1 MPMGMA
7 GAPASARSFS
17 SSTESFA
24 STSNLSDGLMV
35 RTRFTSAAFPV
46 EMLFSRACCSSPASC
61 VSVCVRTDALDS
73 LVCKT
78 PSTVLVSSRWSF
90 SARAVSLSSTEIMMA
105 EEMLSR

>member
-1 MPMGMA
+1 MGMA

-24 STSNLSDGLMV
+24 SASNLSAGLMA
-35 RTRFTSAAFPV
+35 RTRFTSAALPV
-46 EMLFSRACCSSPASC
+46 EILFSRACCSRAASC
-61 VSVCVRTDALDS
+61 VSVCVRTAAFAS
-73 LVCKT
+73 LVCNT

-90 SARAVSLSSTEIMMA
+90 SARAASLSSTEIMMA